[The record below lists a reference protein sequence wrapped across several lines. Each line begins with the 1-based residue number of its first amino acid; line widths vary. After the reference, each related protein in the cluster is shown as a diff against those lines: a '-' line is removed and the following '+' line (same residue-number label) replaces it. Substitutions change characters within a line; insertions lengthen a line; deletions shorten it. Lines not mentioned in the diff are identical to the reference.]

1 MFFNSIEEIERLMS
15 KRMSSINLEVTI
27 EKNWRPQNFDFLS
40 LKNSSPGQF
49 SGRSNSS
56 RYHWVLILLNVT

>member
-15 KRMSSINLEVTI
+15 KGMSSINLEVTI

-40 LKNSSPGQF
+40 LKNSSPGHF
-49 SGRSNSS
+49 SGRSNSG

>member
-1 MFFNSIEEIERLMS
+1 MS
-15 KRMSSINLEVTI
+15 KGTSSINLEVTI

-49 SGRSNSS
+49 SGIIQ
-56 RYHWVLILLNVT
+56 LK

>member
-1 MFFNSIEEIERLMS
+1 MFFNSTEEIKRLMS
-15 KRMSSINLEVTI
+15 KGMSSVNLEVTI

-49 SGRSNSS
+49 SGRSNSG